1 MQIVIR
7 LLADGLLLPIGVV
20 ALYALILKAPKRQR
34 YDRYTR
40 VVMAGVSS
48 YLLAKYAGA
57 LWQPA
62 KLRPFEQLGVSAGA
76 SSLNNPG
83 FPSDHA
89 LFAMFL
95 TLAVW
100 YVSRDIRLTLV
111 MALMT
116 VVMCIGRVMARV
128 HTPLDVI
135 GGMAI
140 ACFGAV
146 WYLHDKDFLQNPL
159 AKKSKR

>member
-116 VVMCIGRVMARV
+116 VVMCIGRVMAMV

-159 AKKSKR
+159 VKKSKR

>member
-116 VVMCIGRVMARV
+116 VVMCIGRVIAMV

-159 AKKSKR
+159 VKKSKR

>member
-1 MQIVIR
+1 MQIAIR
-7 LLADGLLLPIGVV
+7 LLADGLLFPIGVV

-116 VVMCIGRVMARV
+116 VVMCIGRVMAMV